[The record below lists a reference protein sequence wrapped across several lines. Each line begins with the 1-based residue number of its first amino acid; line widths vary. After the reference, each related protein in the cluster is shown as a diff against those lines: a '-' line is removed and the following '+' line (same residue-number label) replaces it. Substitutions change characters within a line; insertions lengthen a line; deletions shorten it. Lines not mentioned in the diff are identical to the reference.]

1 MNADR
6 QMTLQRKGFEA
17 VQEEDESRV
26 QVDEDEDKAL
36 NRVVSGSHSDSDSNH
51 VLTRSVAMH

>member
-36 NRVVSGSHSDSDSNH
+36 NRVVSGSRSDSDSNH
-51 VLTRSVAMH
+51 VLARSVAMH